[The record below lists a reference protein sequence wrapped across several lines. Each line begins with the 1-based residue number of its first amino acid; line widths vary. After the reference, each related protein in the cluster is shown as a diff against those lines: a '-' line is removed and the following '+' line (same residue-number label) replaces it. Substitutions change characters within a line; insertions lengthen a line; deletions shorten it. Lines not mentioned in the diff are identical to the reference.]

1 MNNPKI
7 TIVTPSYNQQE
18 FIEETILSV
27 INQDYKNIEFIIID
41 GGSTDGSVDTIQ
53 KYEKSLSFWISRK
66 DDGQSDAIHKG
77 FKMATGDIVCWLNS
91 DDFFIPGALTN
102 VAKSFEKNPTT
113 DILLGD
119 GMYSDV
125 NSNIIKYYRYTKP
138 HLFLAKQGVIAY
150 GQQSMFFNR
159 KFYLESGGLLT
170 DFHYCMDSEFIH
182 RAIKS
187 RSNFT
192 LMHYGSG
199 VFRWHEKM
207 KSLLDKNLEL
217 KGNKVIERKLIGG
230 RKAEEK
236 SIIANKYYSNFSLRK
251 VSRFIYTLIQLLNG
265 NYILSYLKTM
275 KLKHLNLKLFLKK
288 KK

>member
-7 TIVTPSYNQQE
+7 TIVTPSYNQKE

-27 INQDYKNIEFIIID
+27 INQDYTNIEFIIID
-41 GGSTDGSVDTIQ
+41 GGSTDGSVNTIK
-53 KYEKSLSFWISRK
+53 KYEKSLSYWISRK

-77 FKMATGDIVCWLNS
+77 FKMATGDIICWLNS

-102 VAKSFEKNPTT
+102 VAKSFQKNPTT

-119 GMYSDV
+119 GMYSDI

-138 HLFLAKQGVIAY
+138 RLFLAKQGLIAF

-159 KFYLESGGLLT
+159 KFYLKSGGLLT
-170 DFHYCMDSEFIH
+170 DFHYCMDTEFVH

-187 RSNFT
+187 KSSFT
-192 LMHYGSG
+192 IMHSGSG

-207 KSLLDKNLEL
+207 KS
-217 KGNKVIERKLIGG
+217 KLIGG
-230 RKAEEK
+230 RKAEEMK
-236 SIIANKYYSNFSLRK
+236 IISNTYYAKFPLRK
-251 VSRFIYTLIQLLNG
+251 VSRLIYTFIQLLNG

-275 KLKHLNLKLFLKK
+275 KLKNSNFKLFKK
-288 KK
+288 KDNEL

>member
-7 TIVTPSYNQQE
+7 TIVTPSYNQND

-41 GGSTDGSVDTIQ
+41 GGSTDGSVETIQ

-119 GMYSDV
+119 SMYSDI

-138 HLFLAKQGVIAY
+138 HLFMAKQGVIAF

-159 KFYLESGGLLT
+159 KFYLKSGGLLT
-170 DFHYCMDSEFIH
+170 DFCYCMDSEFIH

-207 KSLLDKNLEL
+207 KS
-217 KGNKVIERKLIGG
+217 KLIGG
-230 RKAEEK
+230 RKAEEE

-288 KK
+288 KNRL

>member
-7 TIVTPSYNQQE
+7 TIVTPSYNQND

-119 GMYSDV
+119 SMYSDI

-138 HLFLAKQGVIAY
+138 HLFMAKQGVIAF

-207 KSLLDKNLEL
+207 KS
-217 KGNKVIERKLIGG
+217 KLIGG
-230 RKAEEK
+230 RKAEEE

-251 VSRFIYTLIQLLNG
+251 VSRFIYALIQLLNG

>member
-27 INQDYKNIEFIIID
+27 INQDYKNIEFIVID
-41 GGSTDGSVDTIQ
+41 GGSTDGSIDIIK
-53 KYEKSLSFWISRK
+53 KYDKNLSFWVSKK
-66 DDGQSDAIHKG
+66 DDGQSYAIHKG
-77 FKMATGDIVCWLNS
+77 FKMATGDIICWLNS

-102 VAKSFEKNPTT
+102 VAMSFEKNPTT

-119 GMYSDV
+119 GMYSDI
-125 NSNIIKYYRYTKP
+125 NSNIIKYYRYIKP
-138 HLFLAKQGVIAY
+138 RMFLAKQGLIAF

-159 KFYLESGGLLT
+159 KFYLESEGLLT

-187 RSNFT
+187 KSNFT
-192 LMHYGSG
+192 LMHCGSG

-207 KSLLDKNLEL
+207 KS
-217 KGNKVIERKLIGG
+217 KLIGG
-230 RKAEEK
+230 RKAEEMD
-236 SIIANKYYSNFSLRK
+236 IIANKYYSKFSLRK
-251 VSRFIYTLIQLLNG
+251 VSSLIYIIIQLLNG
-265 NYILSYLKTM
+265 NYILSYYKTM
-275 KLKHLNLKLFLKK
+275 KLRNSNFKLF
-288 KK
+288 

>member
-7 TIVTPSYNQQE
+7 TIVTPSYNQND

-53 KYEKSLSFWISRK
+53 KYEKSLSFWTSRK

-102 VAKSFEKNPTT
+102 VAKSFEKNPRT

-119 GMYSDV
+119 SMYSDI

-138 HLFLAKQGVIAY
+138 HLFMAKQGVIAF

-170 DFHYCMDSEFIH
+170 DFHYCMDSEFVH
-182 RAIKS
+182 RSIKS

-199 VFRWHEKM
+199 VFRWHPKM
-207 KSLLDKNLEL
+207 KS
-217 KGNKVIERKLIGG
+217 KLIGG
-230 RKAEEK
+230 RKAEEGR
-236 SIIANKYYSNFSLRK
+236 IMANKYHSNFPLRR
-251 VSRFIYTLIQLLNG
+251 VSRLIYTLIQLLNG

-288 KK
+288 KI

>member
-7 TIVTPSYNQQE
+7 TIVTPSYNQND

-119 GMYSDV
+119 IMYSDI

-138 HLFLAKQGVIAY
+138 HLFMAKQGVIAF

-159 KFYLESGGLLT
+159 KFYLKSGGLLT
-170 DFHYCMDSEFIH
+170 DFCYCMDSEFIH

-207 KSLLDKNLEL
+207 KS
-217 KGNKVIERKLIGG
+217 KLIGG
-230 RKAEEK
+230 RKAEEE

-251 VSRFIYTLIQLLNG
+251 VSRFIHTLIQLLNG

>member
-7 TIVTPSYNQQE
+7 TIVTPSYNQND

-119 GMYSDV
+119 SMYSDI
-125 NSNIIKYYRYTKP
+125 NSNIIKYYRYSKP
-138 HLFLAKQGVIAY
+138 RLFLAKQGVIAY

-159 KFYLESGGLLT
+159 KFYLKSGGLLI
-170 DFHYCMDSEFIH
+170 DFHYNMDSEFVH
-182 RAIKS
+182 RAIKTG
-187 RSNFT
+187 SNFT
-192 LMHYGSG
+192 IMHYGSG
-199 VFRWHEKM
+199 VFRWHDKM
-207 KSLLDKNLEL
+207 KS
-217 KGNKVIERKLIGG
+217 KLIGG
-230 RKAEEK
+230 RKGEER

-251 VSRFIYTLIQLLNG
+251 VSKFIYILIQLLNG
-265 NYILSYLKTM
+265 NYILSYFKTM
-275 KLKHLNLKLFLKK
+275 KLKNLNLKLFLKK
-288 KK
+288 KI

>member
-7 TIVTPSYNQQE
+7 TIVTPSYNQKE

-27 INQDYKNIEFIIID
+27 INQDYTNIEFIIID
-41 GGSTDGSVDTIQ
+41 GGSTDGSVNTIK

-102 VAKSFEKNPTT
+102 VAKSFQKNPTT

-119 GMYSDV
+119 GMYSDI

-138 HLFLAKQGVIAY
+138 RLFLAKQGLIAF

-159 KFYLESGGLLT
+159 KFYLKSGGLLT
-170 DFHYCMDSEFIH
+170 DFHYCMDTEFVH

-187 RSNFT
+187 KSSFT
-192 LMHYGSG
+192 IMHSGSG

-207 KSLLDKNLEL
+207 KS
-217 KGNKVIERKLIGG
+217 KLIGG
-230 RKAEEK
+230 RKAEEMK
-236 SIIANKYYSNFSLRK
+236 IISNTYYAKFPSRK
-251 VSRFIYTLIQLLNG
+251 VSWFIYTLIQLLNG
-265 NYILSYLKTM
+265 NYILSYLKTI
-275 KLKHLNLKLFLKK
+275 KLKHLNFKLFKK
-288 KK
+288 KDNEL

>member
-1 MNNPKI
+1 M
-7 TIVTPSYNQQE
+7 
-18 FIEETILSV
+18 
-27 INQDYKNIEFIIID
+27 
-41 GGSTDGSVDTIQ
+41 
-53 KYEKSLSFWISRK
+53 
-66 DDGQSDAIHKG
+66 
-77 FKMATGDIVCWLNS
+77 
-91 DDFFIPGALTN
+91 
-102 VAKSFEKNPTT
+102 
-113 DILLGD
+113 
-119 GMYSDV
+119 
-125 NSNIIKYYRYTKP
+125 
-138 HLFLAKQGVIAY
+138 AKQGVIAF

-170 DFHYCMDSEFIH
+170 DFHYAMDSEFIH

-207 KSLLDKNLEL
+207 KS
-217 KGNKVIERKLIGG
+217 KLIGG
-230 RKAEEK
+230 RKAEEE

-251 VSRFIYTLIQLLNG
+251 VSRFIHTLIQLLNG